1 MSSPSIRRDKGAKHM
16 SAQEVAERSQRQLG
30 VVAVIGALVPLLI
43 VLVVLVFHFT
53 VGSAVTGSC
62 VIEEEKHIAHEY
74 RMGHHRE
81 ALRRLSDLIL
91 TKPMH
96 HWSQH
101 LDTMEDM
108 LQRSDLLGSGAVGD
122 AAYVQIEAAL
132 GEVVALRKDPDN
144 EVALGRLGA
153 SVSALL
159 AAGGSVDPGHKAKSE
174 LR

>member
-1 MSSPSIRRDKGAKHM
+1 MAPACLSAYLTSLSLPFSPY
-16 SAQEVAERSQRQLG
+16 SQ
-30 VVAVIGALVPLLI
+30 
-43 VLVVLVFHFT
+43 
-53 VGSAVTGSC
+53 
-62 VIEEEKHIAHEY
+62 
-74 RMGHHRE
+74 GHHRE

-108 LQRSDLLGSGAVGD
+108 LQRSDLLGSGAAGD